1 VCGHCSGSPFSVEV
15 KVYIVLSTVMN
26 GLSGVVVHLYSCHRD
41 VELDVVSLD
50 IGVPPLLVIV
60 DDMAEGL

>member
-1 VCGHCSGSPFSVEV
+1 V
-15 KVYIVLSTVMN
+15 N
-26 GLSGVVVHLYSCHRD
+26 GLSGVVVHLYPCHHD

-50 IGVPPLLVIV
+50 IGVPPLLDIV